1 MVQGVSGGD
10 DYMKSYTE
18 LSSEACVQACR
29 HEEDCVAVSY
39 MASEDTSMCLLYAE
53 ETFVETQDSSAKSVF
68 LVCPESECNLV
79 ESFRQLNSR

>member
-10 DYMKSYTE
+10 DYMTTYTG

-39 MASEDTSMCLLYAE
+39 MASEDTSTCLLYAE
-53 ETFVETQDSSAKSVF
+53 ETFVETQDSTVTSVF
-68 LVCPESECNLV
+68 LQCPESECILV
-79 ESFRQLNSR
+79 DSFRQLD